1 MTKEEILATL
11 NEEQK
16 QAVINYEGS
25 MAVEAGPGAGN
36 SVQ

>member
-16 QAVINYEGS
+16 QAVVDYTGS
-25 MAVEAGPGAGN
+25 MAVEAGPGSGN